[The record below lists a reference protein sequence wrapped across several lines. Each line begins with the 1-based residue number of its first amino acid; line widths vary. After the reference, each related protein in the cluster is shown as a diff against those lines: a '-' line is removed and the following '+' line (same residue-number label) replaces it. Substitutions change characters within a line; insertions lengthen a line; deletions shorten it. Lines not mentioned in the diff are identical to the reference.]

1 MRLKIVQCHN
11 YTHLQKINFRNLSFG
26 KTPLHLA
33 AEGGHDT
40 VLQFL
45 VDHPQTPT
53 DAIDILD
60 SNNVR
65 LNEYTYN
72 ILSISVIAYSTLSGL
87 Q

>member
-1 MRLKIVQCHN
+1 MMTNCMILYQI
-11 YTHLQKINFRNLSFG
+11 RNLSSG

-45 VDHPQTPT
+45 VDHPQTPA

-60 SNNVR
+60 NNNVR
-65 LNEYTYN
+65 LMEIAIYLIKSVL
-72 ILSISVIAYSTLSGL
+72 ILPLL
-87 Q
+87 F

>member
-1 MRLKIVQCHN
+1 M
-11 YTHLQKINFRNLSFG
+11 SFG

-72 ILSISVIAYSTLSGL
+72 IILSISVIAYSTLSGL